1 MKKNIALLLG
11 LVLGLG
17 FVSCS
22 DNDNDDE
29 DQSTRVED
37 QYLSEITTTRYEWK
51 NGERSSEGKTYE
63 IVRYNEKGQR
73 VGGENLF
80 YAIKMS
86 YENVYDDNGRLI
98 ETSLYE
104 SDKFS
109 YKYTYEYNSYGDMS
123 SESRSTGNGTVRVV
137 KYDYDDN
144 RRLIQEYE
152 YYKDEEAGK
161 SFEGN
166 TLIHEYGENTYTTY
180 KYYSN
185 TLLQKSIDEYDSHHG
200 VIKTTVIHDDG
211 SKDVLEY
218 KNEYDSKGRLIKSVG
233 PIFVEGVNSTRYA
246 STQYL
251 DISYDEDGKCYK
263 EHYKIPE
270 KDEEY
275 DLEYTY
281 KYKKK

>member
-1 MKKNIALLLG
+1 MKKNIALMLG
-11 LVLGLG
+11 MVLGLG

-73 VGGENLF
+73 VSGENLF

-152 YYKDEEAGK
+152 YYKNEEAGQY
-161 SFEGN
+161 FEGN

-200 VIKTTVIHDDG
+200 VIKTTVFHDDG

-233 PIFVEGVNSTRYA
+233 PIYVEGVAPTIYDY
-246 STQYL
+246 TKYL

-270 KDEEY
+270 RDEEY